1 MNRSDKERSVQK
13 TIPIADRGSC
23 WVITDGAAGNRR
35 QALALAEALTPSIR
49 EIVIELRAPWYWAA
63 PRLL

>member
-1 MNRSDKERSVQK
+1 M
-13 TIPIADRGSC
+13 PAGSC

-49 EIVIELRAPWYWAA
+49 ELVVELRAPWAWF
-63 PRLL
+63 